1 LTEPPDVARLKPGQ
15 AREVDLSPAAQ
26 WFTGGFPIMK
36 NLSLTWKVVDSPE
49 QGSDG
54 GWYVIGTH
62 RRSLENVAT
71 ILCKPCRS
79 DGAMV
84 GKFENCGVMNGQRIS
99 RHLQSWSAQAA
110 LLADQ
115 GQVQALRR
123 PLQTMSQLGAG
134 IKDCHWQLA
143 RPSANQMKLSVQI
156 ELAPPQSASD

>member
-1 LTEPPDVARLKPGQ
+1 
-15 AREVDLSPAAQ
+15 
-26 WFTGGFPIMK
+26 
-36 NLSLTWKVVDSPE
+36 
-49 QGSDG
+49 
-54 GWYVIGTH
+54 
-62 RRSLENVAT
+62 
-71 ILCKPCRS
+71 
-79 DGAMV
+79 MV

-123 PLQTMSQLGAG
+123 PLETMSQLGAG